1 MVCVCEAEH
10 QTGYGGR
17 ATTKVE
23 AEAAR
28 TQVLSRTGSTTAEPP
43 PSAAG
48 PAKVTAVRLRVEPA
62 SYSGPCPSRV
72 KLVGEITTDG
82 AGTVRYEFLAGAV
95 RKSGPALGKITFSK
109 AGTQTVTLDAEYI
122 RTPAVPNCS
131 LLREFRSGAFQRHLH
146 QRGWLDSL

>member
-1 MVCVCEAEH
+1 ML
-10 QTGYGGR
+10 G
-17 ATTKVE
+17 
-23 AEAAR
+23 
-28 TQVLSRTGSTTAEPP
+28 RTGSTTAEPP

-131 LLREFRSGAFQRHLH
+131 LLAVMAGPDG
-146 QRGWLDSL
+146 QRGVQNVSSGPVRFNATCTSVAG